1 MAISKAHAALAVRVC
16 RKGTPMTAQPELTLF
31 HFPGACSQVS
41 VCALEEAGL
50 DYRLEL
56 VNLAAGQQGSA
67 EFLAVNPMGKVPYL
81 LIDGV
86 GLAENSAI
94 LTYVAALRPGAG
106 LFPTWDDPRMRA
118 ESVGGMSFCAGT
130 IHPAVRGLANPQ
142 RLTTG
147 ETAGVKEKATELA
160 GKAFKQAE
168 YRIAARG
175 WWLGEWS
182 IVDVYLHW
190 AFGVA
195 IANSFDTAPFP
206 ELVRLTD
213 RLSERPAFRRML
225 DVNQQARTTL
235 KG

>member
-1 MAISKAHAALAVRVC
+1 
-16 RKGTPMTAQPELTLF
+16 MTAQPNLTLF

-41 VCALEEAGL
+41 VCAIEEAGL
-50 DYRLEL
+50 EYRLEL
-56 VNLAAGQQGSA
+56 VNLAAGQQGGA
-67 EFLAVNPMGKVPYL
+67 DYLAVNPMGKVPYL

-94 LTYVAALRPGAG
+94 LTYVAALRPAAG
-106 LFPTWDDPRMRA
+106 LFPSWDDPRIRA
-118 ESVGGMSFCAGT
+118 ESVGGMSFCSGT
-130 IHPAVRGLANPQ
+130 VHPAVRGIANPQ

-160 GKAFKQAE
+160 AKAFKQAE
-168 YRIAARG
+168 YRIAERG

-182 IVDVYLHW
+182 IVDVYLNW

-195 IANSFDTAPFP
+195 MNNGFDTAPFP
-206 ELVRLTD
+206 ELLRLTE
-213 RLSERPAFRRML
+213 RLTERPSFQRML
-225 DVNQQARTTL
+225 EVNQQARDAL

>member
-1 MAISKAHAALAVRVC
+1 
-16 RKGTPMTAQPELTLF
+16 MTAQPDLTLF
-31 HFPGACSQVS
+31 HFPGSCSQVS

-50 DYRLEL
+50 EYQLEL
-56 VNLAAGQQGSA
+56 VNLAASQQGGA
-67 EFLAVNPMGKVPYL
+67 DYLAVNPMGKVPYL

-94 LTYVAALRPGAG
+94 LTYVAALRPAAG
-106 LFPTWDDPRMRA
+106 LFPSWDDPRMRA
-118 ESVGGMSFCAGT
+118 ESVGGMSFCSGT
-130 IHPAVRGLANPQ
+130 VHPAVRGIANPQ

-147 ETAGVKEKATELA
+147 ETAGVKDKATELA

-168 YRIAARG
+168 YRIAERG

-195 IANSFDTAPFP
+195 TNNGFDTAPFP
-206 ELVRLTD
+206 ELVRLSD
-213 RLSERPAFRRML
+213 RLTERASFRRMQQ
-225 DVNQQARTTL
+225 VNQQARDVL